1 MKAGSGTFAF
11 AAGHIFRRV
20 FSFPFSRAKPP
31 ESLMKILP
39 TLASVAVAACLLA
52 GCAVSSV
59 KPGMTREEVIAGY
72 GRPTGIVPIST
83 GTRLQYSRQ
92 PRGQSVVM
100 VDLDANGKVVS
111 AKEVLTPAEFAK
123 VEIGKWT
130 RRDIEREFGP
140 PAIVDRVASWPSDI
154 MTYRWRD
161 TVTDMFFFVYLD
173 AANVVQR
180 TGQGMEIPTMWE
192 ID

>member
-1 MKAGSGTFAF
+1 
-11 AAGHIFRRV
+11 
-20 FSFPFSRAKPP
+20 
-31 ESLMKILP
+31 MKILQ
-39 TLASVAVAACLLA
+39 TVCSVAVAGCVLA

-72 GRPTGIVPIST
+72 GRPSGIVPIST

-100 VDLDANGKVVS
+100 VDLDASGKVIS

-123 VEIGKWT
+123 VEVGRWT
-130 RRDIEREFGP
+130 RADVERAFGP
-140 PAIVDRVASWPSDI
+140 PASVDRVASWPSDI

-161 TVTDMFFFVYLD
+161 AITDMFFFVYLD
-173 AANVVQR
+173 AGNVAQR
-180 TGQGMEIPTMWE
+180 TGQGMEIPTRWE
-192 ID
+192 VD

>member
-1 MKAGSGTFAF
+1 MKSGSGTFAF
-11 AAGHIFRRV
+11 VAGHIFRRV

-31 ESLMKILP
+31 EPLMKILP

-111 AKEVLTPAEFAK
+111 AKEVLTPAEFVK

-140 PAIVDRVASWPSDI
+140 PSL
-154 MTYRWRD
+154 
-161 TVTDMFFFVYLD
+161 TVWHRGPATS
-173 AANVVQR
+173 
-180 TGQGMEIPTMWE
+180 
-192 ID
+192 